1 MELKTLSVAIATTL
15 TSTGVFAL
23 SEPVSQVTEQHAHS
37 AHTHGVE
44 SNRVEYQPTATLPIQ
59 PSKATRVQSLE
70 SLDESDRKSTRLNSS
85 HTYQSRMPSSA

>member
-37 AHTHGVE
+37 AHTRGVE

-70 SLDESDRKSTRLNSS
+70 SLDESSTACDLEALVTESS
-85 HTYQSRMPSSA
+85 NQLISE

>member
-23 SEPVSQVTEQHAHS
+23 SEPVSLVTEQHAHS

-70 SLDESDRKSTRLNSS
+70 ALM
-85 HTYQSRMPSSA
+85 SRALLVIWKHWLPKAVTN

>member
-70 SLDESDRKSTRLNSS
+70 SLM
-85 HTYQSRMPSSA
+85 SRALLVIWKHWLPKAVTN